1 MLWNIEE
8 LHLPLRFSWKIAR
21 GSTDFKTNFYVKAQ
35 ENEQIGIGEVAP
47 NIRYGESV
55 ELVHSQ
61 FSKLAFPEKILNLAT
76 FNEWIESQ
84 EVCNALRFGLESAF
98 IHLLCGQQ
106 QVSVPQL
113 LHIPE
118 PKPIATAFS
127 LPIMAIDELEAFY
140 ENFDLQRFNFLKI
153 KTTQENALES
163 IAHVAKLSGNK
174 PLMVDANEAWTDV
187 ESLLVLLENLKK
199 YNILFIEQPMP
210 SSHTQAYEH
219 LKKHAPFKIMADESV
234 TQTAD
239 FEQIAKQFHGV
250 NMKLMK
256 AGGYQN
262 GLHILKETRKH
273 GLKTMLGCMVETS
286 VGIGSAINLSA
297 NVNYVDLDS
306 FLYLKADPMNWVEE
320 KKGILFPFG

>member
-1 MLWNIEE
+1 MLWTIEE

-21 GSTDFKTNFYVKAQ
+21 GSTDFKTNFYVKVQ
-35 ENEQIGIGEVAP
+35 ENEQTGIGEVAP

-55 ELVHSQ
+55 ELIYSQ
-61 FSKLAFPEKILNLAT
+61 FSKLIFPEKIPNLAT

-84 EVCNALRFGLESAF
+84 QICNALRFGLESAF
-98 IHLLCGQQ
+98 IHLLCGWQQ
-106 QVSVPQL
+106 MSIPEL
-113 LHIPE
+113 LQIPE

-127 LPIMAIDELEAFY
+127 LPIMAIEEMEQFY
-140 ENFDLQRFNFLKI
+140 SHFDLQRFSLLKI
-153 KTTQENALES
+153 KIAQENALES
-163 IAHVAKLSGNK
+163 IRYVAKLSENK

-187 ESLLVLLENLKK
+187 ESLLLLLENLKK

-210 SSHTQAYEH
+210 ASHTQAYEH
-219 LKKHAPFKIMADESV
+219 LKKHSPFEIMADESV

-262 GLHILKETRKH
+262 GLKILNETRKH

-286 VGIGSAINLSA
+286 LGIGSAINLSA
-297 NVNYVDLDS
+297 DVNYIDLDS
-306 FLYLKADPMNWVEE
+306 FLYLKTDPINWVEE
-320 KKGILFPFG
+320 RKGMLSLV